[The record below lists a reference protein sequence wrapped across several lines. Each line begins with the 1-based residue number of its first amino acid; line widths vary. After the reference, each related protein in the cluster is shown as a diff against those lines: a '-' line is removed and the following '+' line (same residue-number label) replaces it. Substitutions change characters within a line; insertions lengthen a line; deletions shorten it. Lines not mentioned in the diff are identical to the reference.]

1 MFEVV
6 VITTIGEMSGG
17 CQIENGIQLH
27 LSGTGGG
34 GDLLRGSAYRGSPHA
49 GGT

>member
-17 CQIENGIQLH
+17 CQVDNGIQLH
-27 LSGTGGG
+27 LGEAGGW